1 MTVFGSPASGPRAPR
16 PRNAAGSAAVQNAI
30 REAIRTQALAIGF
43 DAVGFA
49 PAQLA
54 EEARENLAEYLRRGY
69 HGDMGWLAAKAARR
83 GDPQVLWPEAKTI
96 VVLGLAYTPEDDPLE
111 PIAHPEHGAISVY
124 ARGRDYHDTV
134 KKRLKA

>member
-1 MTVFGSPASGPRAPR
+1 MKM
-16 PRNAAGSAAVQNAI
+16 SAEI
-30 REAIRTQALAIGF
+30 REAIRNEALALGF

-49 PAQLA
+49 KATLA
-54 EEARENLAEYLRRGY
+54 EEARDNLAEYLRRGY

-111 PIAHPEHGAISVY
+111 AIAQTDRGTISV
-124 ARGRDYHDTV
+124 
-134 KKRLKA
+134 